1 MADPVMTLPAD
12 AAADLVADAV
22 PPAPG
27 MTLAQA
33 VMDAVVR
40 REHGVPDKPARKR
53 PLPAPVDDTFW
64 PVASQLRM

>member
-12 AAADLVADAV
+12 AAADLVGDAV

-40 REHGVPDKPARKR
+40 REHGLPGKPGRKR
-53 PLPAPVDDTFW
+53 PAPPPVDDTFW
-64 PVASQLRM
+64 PVASQVRM